1 MSSNQPTNLGH
12 FQLNCGVT
20 VSLDSIVQWRTY
32 AGLIAGVPD
41 QAMNERRISD
51 AKKTAAEKLS
61 MDCFIHLIIPEI
73 TMNLRS
79 SSHGPAG
86 KYPVLPL
93 ITCAAVL
100 YSEPLDKSDAF
111 GSALKIVWF
120 QDAWALPVQPA
131 VFQQICALPWSE
143 LAQDYWV

>member
-1 MSSNQPTNLGH
+1 MSSNQPANLGR
-12 FQLNCGVT
+12 FQLNSGVT
-20 VSLDSIVQWRTY
+20 VSLDSIIQWRTY

-73 TMNLRS
+73 TMRRRRS
-79 SSHGPAG
+79 SRGPAG

-100 YSEPLDKSDAF
+100 DSEPLDKSEGF

-120 QDAWALPVQPA
+120 QDDWALPVQPA
-131 VFQQICALPWSE
+131 VLKQICALPWSE
-143 LAQDYWV
+143 LAQEYWV